1 VIAALQAGLL
11 INGGGHAMA
20 AGFSLQREQL
30 ADFQAF
36 LAARVGSEM
45 ANQPLTATLNIDA
58 VITPHGASRDLW
70 QAMMQAGPFGA
81 GNSEPRI
88 ACPAVRLVKADVVGQ
103 NHVRCILSGR
113 EGGRLKAIAFRA
125 MDGALGPAL
134 LASGGQPMHI
144 AGHLRPDDWQGRE
157 GVQLVIDDAAFSI

>member
-1 VIAALQAGLL
+1 MVELTSSLTDIVSALDSGSVGATELL
-11 INGGGHAMA
+11 DAHLDRIERLDGDIN
-20 AGFSLQREQL
+20 
-30 ADFQAF
+30 
-36 LAARVGSEM
+36 
-45 ANQPLTATLNIDA
+45 A